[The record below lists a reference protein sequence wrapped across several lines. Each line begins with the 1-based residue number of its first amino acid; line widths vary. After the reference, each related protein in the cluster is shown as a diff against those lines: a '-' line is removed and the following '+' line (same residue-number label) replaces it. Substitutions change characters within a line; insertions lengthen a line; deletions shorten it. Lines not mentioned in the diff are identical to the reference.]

1 MVAPLDIDQAARHA
15 GYHIVGSPIRG
26 GMSTV
31 YPAKQLSQHAEGN
44 SPDVAIKVLDA
55 LPGTADVGRLHREAE
70 LLSSV
75 DHPAIARFVE
85 VGELSTGVAFLASAW
100 IPGSTL
106 HARLIDGGPFDVDA
120 GVTIFETIAG
130 GLQHLHD
137 RGIVHRDLSPDNVIL
152 DPDSA
157 AATLIDFGISRGEA
171 SAYQTIGTD
180 LAGTPRYLAPE
191 VIGGSEPTPASDQ
204 FAAGIVLYEMLTGSW
219 PYPESPTAANALHHQ
234 LSTAPTPLIERLPDA
249 PPSLDHA
256 IQKALRKDPTE
267 RFASM
272 DDFVAAVHRPAQQH
286 VDSKRPRRRTA
297 AVLALSGIA
306 AGVAVVLLSI
316 DRDAADDTEQTATPP
331 TSLVAARATGGEWT
345 AGDAAA
351 LDCNM
356 LEFVDFDDR
365 VLPQNW
371 YLNPIEEA
379 GVDVVEFGGQ
389 DDSPALRIGFGERY
403 GLWGERVPVDP
414 GETYVFAGT
423 FISDGAPFAANFTIE
438 WYDADNIGL
447 LIDSRTV
454 DLTIVPD
461 GRVSLTSTAPVGASF
476 AVTRVFKDA
485 SAGSLLADELV
496 LANADNPCADQL

>member
-1 MVAPLDIDQAARHA
+1 MAAPLDIDQAARHA

-31 YPAKQLSQHAEGN
+31 YPAKHLSRHAEGN

-70 LLSSV
+70 LLSSA

-106 HARLIDGGPFDVDA
+106 HARLIDSGPLDVDA

-137 RGIVHRDLSPDNVIL
+137 RGIVHRDLSPDNIIL

-157 AATLIDFGISRGEA
+157 APTLIDFGISRGEA

-256 IQKALRKDPTE
+256 IQKALRKDPTK

-272 DDFVAAVHRPAQQH
+272 DDFVAAVQGSAQPEGG
-286 VDSKRPRRRTA
+286 SKRPRRATIA
-297 AVLALSGIA
+297 ALAAFALS
-306 AGVAVVLLSI
+306 AGVAVLVLRLGG
-316 DRDAADDTEQTATPP
+316 DPDTDQTVTPP

-365 VLPQNW
+365 VLRQNW

-403 GLWGERVPVDP
+403 GLWGERVPVEP

-423 FISDGAPFAANFTIE
+423 FISEGAPFAANFTIE
-438 WYDADNIGL
+438 WYNADNIGL

-476 AVTRVFKDA
+476 AVTRIFKDA